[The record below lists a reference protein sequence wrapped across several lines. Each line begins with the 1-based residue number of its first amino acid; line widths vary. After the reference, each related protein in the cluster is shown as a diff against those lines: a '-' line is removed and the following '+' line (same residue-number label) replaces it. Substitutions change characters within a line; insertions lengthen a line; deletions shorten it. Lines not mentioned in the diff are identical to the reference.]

1 MYVDGSTLHLTRTHT
16 IMAVIPIW
24 FGKSILKAFNL
35 SYKIS
40 GSGSGSGKGGG
51 GGAGGKGGWAGGRSM
66 QNTFN
71 FRRLRMQEKH
81 DDEDGGSGGDGGG
94 QRGGGPAYFD
104 RGEAANDSTGRLE
117 R

>member
-1 MYVDGSTLHLTRTHT
+1 
-16 IMAVIPIW
+16 MAVIPIW
-24 FGKSILKAFNL
+24 FGKSILKVFNL

-40 GSGSGSGKGGG
+40 GSGSGSGKGWG
-51 GGAGGKGGWAGGRSM
+51 GGAGGKGGWAGGRSR

-81 DDEDGGSGGDGGG
+81 DDEDGSG
-94 QRGGGPAYFD
+94 PVYFD
-104 RGEAANDSTGRLE
+104 RGEAANDSTGRFE